1 MDLMHLSIDDI
12 DKLKKIIKKEDQMKD
27 RIIKMLGGTTSAEV
41 SRLYEMN
48 IKLEDALHEE
58 RKAHNR
64 IRNFFGKR
72 KTSAQEKTD
81 YFMVGHVACDFKT
94 IFLDLVSS
102 RAREN
107 DWSFTSEVFTND
119 LQDEVY
125 FSQNITHGK
134 TSNFKTVYTDVE
146 AVILYMREIGFMFN
160 VRTIKR
166 AALIEF
172 TNIRQKG
179 SQEKWKIE
187 L

>member
-1 MDLMHLSIDDI
+1 
-12 DKLKKIIKKEDQMKD
+12 MKD

-58 RKAHNR
+58 RNAHSR
-64 IRNFFGKR
+64 IRKFFGKR
-72 KTSAQEKTD
+72 KTSMQEKTD
-81 YFMVGHVACDFKT
+81 YFMVGHIASDFKT
-94 IFLDLVSS
+94 IFLDLVAS
-102 RAREN
+102 RAKEN
-107 DWSFTSEVFTND
+107 DWRFTSEVLTND

-146 AVILYMREIGFMFN
+146 AVILHMREIGFMFN
-160 VRTIKR
+160 VRTTKR

-179 SQEKWKIE
+179 SVEK
-187 L
+187 